1 MPQAFE
7 SQKDN
12 VDGKYAIVV
21 SRYHKNIT
29 GKLQEGALQTLLG
42 AGISEDKIQVAW
54 VPGAW
59 ELPIVAKQ
67 FAESGKFTAVIC
79 LGAVIKGETTH
90 DLYINTQVS
99 NSLGS
104 LSLEYNLPIGFGLL
118 TCQSMEQAINRAGGT
133 VGNKGEETAT
143 AVLET
148 LSVMRQISQANNG

>member
-1 MPQAFE
+1 MAHIYEGDATVADARF
-7 SQKDN
+7 
-12 VDGKYAIVV
+12 AIVV
-21 SRYHKNIT
+21 SRYNQNIT
-29 GKLQEGALQTLLG
+29 GKLLEGALATLG
-42 AGISEDKIQVAW
+42 KHGVADDAIEVAW

-59 ELPIVAKQ
+59 ELPVVAKQ
-67 FAESGKFTAVIC
+67 FAATGEFAGIIC

-99 NSLGS
+99 QSLGD
-104 LSLEYNLPIGFGLL
+104 LSLEYNLPVGFGLL

-148 LSVMRQISQANNG
+148 LSVMRQIRQLDS